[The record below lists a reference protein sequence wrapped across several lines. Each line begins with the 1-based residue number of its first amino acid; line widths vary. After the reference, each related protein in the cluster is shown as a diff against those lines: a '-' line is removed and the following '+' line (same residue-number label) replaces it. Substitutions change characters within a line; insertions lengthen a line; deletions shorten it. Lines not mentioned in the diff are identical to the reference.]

1 MKKSDLPDWDY
12 KMKFLTIIDTNVI
25 VSAFLSR
32 HNDSAT
38 VLFLDYLFK
47 GTITPIYNDEILNEY
62 STVLTRSKF
71 KIAKEK
77 IDAVLTE
84 IKTKGIHSERVNSGE
99 TLPDAKDLVFYE
111 VALSKED
118 SFLITGNLKHFPKKP
133 FVVSPAEMMEIINA
147 AMLGSGKILSEP
159 RAMYGRGVYGNW

>member
-38 VLFLDYLFK
+38 VLFLDCLFK
-47 GTITPIYNDEILNEY
+47 GTIIPVYNDEILNEY

-118 SFLITGNLKHFPKKP
+118 SFLVTGNLKHFPKKP

>member
-1 MKKSDLPDWDY
+1 MKL
-12 KMKFLTIIDTNVI
+12 LTIIDTNVI

-38 VLFLDYLFK
+38 VLLLDCLFK
-47 GTITPIYNDEILNEY
+47 GTIIPIYNDEILNEY
-62 STVLTRSKF
+62 YVVLTRSKF
-71 KIAKEK
+71 KIAKDK

-84 IKTKGIHSERVNSGE
+84 IKTKGIHSERVNNGE
-99 TLPDAKDLVFYE
+99 TLTDAKDLVFYE

-118 SFLITGNLKHFPKKP
+118 SFLVTGNLKHFPKKP
-133 FVVSPAEMMEIINA
+133 FVVSPAEMMEIIHA
-147 AMLGSGKILSEP
+147 AMFGGGKILSET

>member
-84 IKTKGIHSERVNSGE
+84 IKTKGIHSERINSGE
-99 TLPDAKDLVFYE
+99 TLPDDKDLVFYE

-118 SFLITGNLKHFPKKP
+118 SFLVTGNLKHFPKKP
-133 FVVSPAEMMEIINA
+133 FVVTPAEMLQIINE
-147 AMLGSGKILSEP
+147 MLLPKSGLLSEP
-159 RAMYGRGVYGNW
+159 AAGYGKR

>member
-38 VLFLDYLFK
+38 VLFLDCLFK

-118 SFLITGNLKHFPKKP
+118 SFLVTGNLKHFPKKP
-133 FVVSPAEMMEIINA
+133 FVVSPAEMMEIINTV
-147 AMLGSGKILSEP
+147 MLGGGKILSEP

>member
-38 VLFLDYLFK
+38 VLFLDCLFK
-47 GTITPIYNDEILNEY
+47 GTIIPVYNDEILNEY

-118 SFLITGNLKHFPKKP
+118 SFLVTGNLKHFPKKP
-133 FVVSPAEMMEIINA
+133 FVVSPAEMMEIIHA
-147 AMLGSGKILSEP
+147 AMFGGGKILSET

>member
-1 MKKSDLPDWDY
+1 MKKSDLPDWDNS
-12 KMKFLTIIDTNVI
+12 MKFLTILDTNVI

-38 VLFLDYLFK
+38 VLLLDCLFK
-47 GTITPIYNDEILNEY
+47 GTITPVYNDEILNEY

-99 TLPDAKDLVFYE
+99 ILPDAKDAVFYE

-118 SFLITGNLKHFPKKP
+118 SYLVTGNLKHFPKKP
-133 FVVSPAEMMEIINA
+133 FVVSPAEMVGIIHA
-147 AMLGSGKILSEP
+147 ATSGGGKVLSEP
-159 RAMYGRGVYGNW
+159 QAKYGRY

>member
-1 MKKSDLPDWDY
+1 MKKSDSPDWDN

-32 HNDSAT
+32 YNDSAT
-38 VLFLDYLFK
+38 VLLLDYLFK
-47 GTITPIYNDEILNEY
+47 GTITPVYNDEILNEY

-99 TLPDAKDLVFYE
+99 TLPDAKDAVFYE
-111 VALSKED
+111 GALSKEHLQQYLLY
-118 SFLITGNLKHFPKKP
+118 SYIIFQHFPHTA
-133 FVVSPAEMMEIINA
+133 SPPEAPCRRKDR
-147 AMLGSGKILSEP
+147 LPSC
-159 RAMYGRGVYGNW
+159 

>member
-25 VSAFLSR
+25 VSAFLSKY
-32 HNDSAT
+32 NDSAT
-38 VLFLDYLFK
+38 VLFLDCLFK
-47 GTITPIYNDEILNEY
+47 GTIIPVYNDEILNEY

-118 SFLITGNLKHFPKKP
+118 SFLVTGNLKHFPKKP
-133 FVVSPAEMMEIINA
+133 FVVSPAEMMEIIHVT
-147 AMLGSGKILSEP
+147 MFGDGKILSEP
-159 RAMYGRGVYGNW
+159 RAMYGRGV

>member
-38 VLFLDYLFK
+38 VLLLDCLFK
-47 GTITPIYNDEILNEY
+47 GTIIPIYNDEILNEY
-62 STVLTRSKF
+62 YVVLTRSKF
-71 KIAKEK
+71 KIAKDK

-84 IKTKGIHSERVNSGE
+84 IKTKGIHSERINSGE

-111 VALSKED
+111 VALSRED
-118 SFLITGNLKHFPKKP
+118 SFLVTGNLKHFPKKP
-133 FVVSPAEMMEIINA
+133 FVVSPAEMVEIINT
-147 AMLGSGKILSEP
+147 MILSSGKLLNEP
-159 RAMYGRGVYGNW
+159 QAEYGRKRY

>member
-12 KMKFLTIIDTNVI
+12 KMKLLTIIDTNVI

-38 VLFLDYLFK
+38 VLLLDCLFK
-47 GTITPIYNDEILNEY
+47 GTIIPIYNDEILNEY
-62 STVLTRSKF
+62 YVVLTRSKF
-71 KIAKEK
+71 KIAKDK

-99 TLPDAKDLVFYE
+99 ILPDAKDLVFYE

-118 SFLITGNLKHFPKKP
+118 SFLVTGNLKHFPKKP

-147 AMLGSGKILSEP
+147 TVFADGKLLNEPQAEYGGSRS
-159 RAMYGRGVYGNW
+159 

>member
-12 KMKFLTIIDTNVI
+12 NMKLLTIIDTNVI

-38 VLFLDYLFK
+38 VLLIDCLFK
-47 GTITPIYNDEILNEY
+47 GTIIPIYNDEILNEY

-118 SFLITGNLKHFPKKP
+118 SFLVTGNLKHFPKKP

-147 AMLGSGKILSEP
+147 VMLGGGKILSEP
-159 RAMYGRGVYGNW
+159 RAMYGSGVYGNW

>member
-38 VLFLDYLFK
+38 VLFLDCLFK

-84 IKTKGIHSERVNSGE
+84 IKTKASTPKGSTAEKHCRTPK
-99 TLPDAKDLVFYE
+99 TLYSTK
-111 VALSKED
+111 
-118 SFLITGNLKHFPKKP
+118 
-133 FVVSPAEMMEIINA
+133 
-147 AMLGSGKILSEP
+147 
-159 RAMYGRGVYGNW
+159 